1 MAVKKAIYQVDNGSG
16 FDEIHFKTTAE
27 QVICNDGKT
36 VEASLVE
43 ITNEALNEAN
53 GWFRDKK
60 TRFMIQYGSTRTS
73 RANINNIYTHN
84 LTFPAMF
91 KNKFIS
97 FVPSLAKCEKADGT
111 TVDAIVNIRGYVVYD
126 SKSRIGI
133 RYSVES
139 YVEGSIIIN
148 WIATGY

>member
-27 QVICNDGKT
+27 QVICKDGKS
-36 VEASLVE
+36 VETSLGE
-43 ITNEALNEAN
+43 ITNEALNGAN
-53 GWFRDKK
+53 GWFVDKK
-60 TRFMIQYGSTRTS
+60 TGFMTQYGSLRTVG
-73 RANINNIYTHN
+73 ANVNNIYTHN
-84 LTFPAMF
+84 LTFPATF

-97 FVPSLAKCEKADGT
+97 FIPSVAKCEKADGT
-111 TVDAIVNIRGYVVYD
+111 TINAVVNVIGYVVYD
-126 SKSRIGI
+126 SKARIGI

-148 WIATGY
+148 WIAIGY